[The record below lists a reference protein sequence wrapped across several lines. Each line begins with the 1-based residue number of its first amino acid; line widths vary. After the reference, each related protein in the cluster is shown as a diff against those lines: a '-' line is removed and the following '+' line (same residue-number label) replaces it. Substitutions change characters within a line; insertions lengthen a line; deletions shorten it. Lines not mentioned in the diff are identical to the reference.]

1 MIKQLSS
8 LDMHFLLKELKSL
21 EKSRVDK
28 IYNHDKEEI
37 YIQFYKSGAGKL
49 ILRIILGKSIFLTK
63 TKTSDEKPSH
73 FCTMLRKHLE
83 NKTLVSIE
91 QVDPERILKFSFKS
105 KEETRSL
112 YLEIFGKGNLILCK
126 EEYIIESL
134 IKHKFRD
141 RTILPKEKYK
151 HPEMQYN
158 IFDMTENDLRELF
171 KNSNKDIIVTALA
184 IELGLGGILS
194 EEVCLLSKLDKNKV
208 PGKINDKDI
217 SIILKSIEG
226 IINKKSNP
234 QIVYKNEEATDV
246 VPFDLEFYKEC
257 KQTKY
262 PSFSEALDYYFTN
275 EVKLI
280 KKESAYEKQINEL
293 KRIIEEQEMTMIGLR
308 KKEIENRQK
317 AEVIYNN
324 YNKINEILEEI
335 NKASKKHS
343 WQEIKKKLKGHKII
357 KDIDIKDKKVV
368 VDLGEN

>member
-1 MIKQLSS
+1 MTKQLSS
-8 LDMHFLLKELKSL
+8 IDMHFLLKELKSL
-21 EKSRVDK
+21 ENSRVDK
-28 IYNHDKEEI
+28 IYNNGKEEI
-37 YIQFYKSGAGKL
+37 YINFFKSGEGKK
-49 ILRIILGKSIFLTK
+49 ILRIISGKAIFLTE
-63 TKTSDEKPSH
+63 TKDSDEKPSH
-73 FCTMLRKHLE
+73 FCTMLRKHLD

-91 QVDPERILKFSFKS
+91 QLEPERILKFSFKS

-158 IFDMTENDLRELF
+158 VFDINKNKLKEFF
-171 KNSNKDIIVTALA
+171 KNSNKDKIVTAFA

-208 PGKINDKDI
+208 PGKIDDKEI
-217 SIILKSIEG
+217 TIILKSIKS
-226 IINKKSNP
+226 IINKKINP

-262 PSFSEALDYYFTN
+262 PSFDEALDYYFTK
-275 EVKLI
+275 EVNLI
-280 KKESAYEKQINEL
+280 KKESPYEKQIKEVE
-293 KRIIEEQEMTMIGLR
+293 RIIKEQEDTIKSLKEKVEENT
-308 KKEIENRQK
+308 KKGES
-317 AEVIYNN
+317 IYNN
-324 YNKINEILEEI
+324 YQLIKEILTEI
-335 NKASKKHS
+335 NKAKEKYS
-343 WQEIKKKLKGHKII
+343 WEEIKKKLKEHKIV
-357 KDIDIKDKKVV
+357 KDVDVKEKKVV
-368 VDLGEN
+368 VEIKEN